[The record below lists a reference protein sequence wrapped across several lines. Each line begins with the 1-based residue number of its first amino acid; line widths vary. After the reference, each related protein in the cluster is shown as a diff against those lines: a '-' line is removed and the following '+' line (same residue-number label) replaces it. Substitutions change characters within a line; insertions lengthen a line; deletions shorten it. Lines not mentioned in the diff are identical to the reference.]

1 MKILKLVF
9 FILLFTSFE
18 QKDEVYIWFPNDVG
32 VVQTCNGKDA
42 EILIE
47 ITTES
52 NKKIKVHSF
61 NLDKSNFTIYKD
73 DEAFK
78 EIDTLIL
85 TKKNPIKLKVRY
97 KISLENSKKFTFKT
111 NVKKYLNNQ
120 VNIFYGQHIITT
132 KDIRESKEQFI
143 NITESC
149 QDSIMVFFPYGGT
162 ISSATLYNDSSSTKK
177 IYKSVSYDL
186 MEEGNSITF
195 TKADL
200 GRYFVD
206 FGSCHWGGEFWL
218 TIK

>member
-1 MKILKLVF
+1 MKIFKLVF
-9 FILLFTSFE
+9 FILLFTSFK

-42 EILIE
+42 EISIE
-47 ITTES
+47 ITTKS

-61 NLDKSNFTIYKD
+61 DLDKSSFTIYKD
-73 DEAFK
+73 DVEFK
-78 EIDTLIL
+78 KIDTLIL
-85 TKKNPIKLKVRY
+85 TNEKPIKLKIKY
-97 KISLENSKKFTFKT
+97 KISTENSKKFTFNT
-111 NVKKYLNNQ
+111 NIKKYFNNQ

-143 NITESC
+143 NLTESC
-149 QDSIMVFFPYGGT
+149 QDSIVVFFPFGGT

-177 IYKSVSYDL
+177 EYKSISYDL

-195 TKADL
+195 TKTDL

>member
-1 MKILKLVF
+1 MKLVF